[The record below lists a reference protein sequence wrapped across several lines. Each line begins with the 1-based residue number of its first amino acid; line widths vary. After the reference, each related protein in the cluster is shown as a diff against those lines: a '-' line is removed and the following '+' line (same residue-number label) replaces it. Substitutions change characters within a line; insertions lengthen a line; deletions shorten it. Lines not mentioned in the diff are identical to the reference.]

1 MSSFFFS
8 ISTSSEIESSKKPT
22 YKAPEDTQGG
32 LYVSFYDYFAPQKV
46 DFNWSEL
53 ARTY

>member
-1 MSSFFFS
+1 MHNYFETEKF
-8 ISTSSEIESSKKPT
+8 KKLT

-46 DFNWSEL
+46 DFNFPVNG
-53 ARTY
+53 